1 MNKIVSDGLF
11 GLTLSIVAYKIG
23 VWLNQKFKSPIL
35 NPLLIA
41 VAIIIPILKVCHI
54 SYDAYN
60 VGGSIITLFLAPATT
75 VLAYSIYLQLK
86 VLKKYWLPILVG
98 CLTSC
103 IVSIGST
110 IGLCKLCGLD
120 NTLTNSLIPRSVTT
134 PIAMSVSE
142 KLGGISGITVAAVII
157 TGIFGAVAAPL
168 LAKLLRIKNPI
179 GIGVGLG
186 CSCHAIGTARALEL
200 GEIQGALSSIAL
212 GVAGMMTVIISLFL

>member
-54 SYDAYN
+54 SYDSYN

-86 VLKKYWLPILVG
+86 VLKKILAADFGWLPYQLH
-98 CLTSC
+98 CLYWEHHW
-103 IVSIGST
+103 IMQIMWF
-110 IGLCKLCGLD
+110 
-120 NTLTNSLIPRSVTT
+120 R
-134 PIAMSVSE
+134 
-142 KLGGISGITVAAVII
+142 
-157 TGIFGAVAAPL
+157 
-168 LAKLLRIKNPI
+168 
-179 GIGVGLG
+179 
-186 CSCHAIGTARALEL
+186 
-200 GEIQGALSSIAL
+200 
-212 GVAGMMTVIISLFL
+212 

>member
-1 MNKIVSDGLF
+1 M
-11 GLTLSIVAYKIG
+11 
-23 VWLNQKFKSPIL
+23 
-35 NPLLIA
+35 
-41 VAIIIPILKVCHI
+41 
-54 SYDAYN
+54 
-60 VGGSIITLFLAPATT
+60 
-75 VLAYSIYLQLK
+75 AYSIYLQLK

-142 KLGGISGITVAAVII
+142 KLGAYQALQWRPLLLQVF
-157 TGIFGAVAAPL
+157 FGAVAAPL
-168 LAKLLRIKNPI
+168 LAKLLRIKNPV

-200 GEIQGALSSIAL
+200 GEIQGAMSSIAL

>member
-1 MNKIVSDGLF
+1 M
-11 GLTLSIVAYKIG
+11 AYKIG

-54 SYDAYN
+54 SYDSYN

-110 IGLCKLCGLD
+110 IGLCKLFGLD
-120 NTLTNSLIPRSVTT
+120 DTLTNSLIPRSVTT
-134 PIAMSVSE
+134 PIAMSVR
-142 KLGGISGITVAAVII
+142 GISGITVAAVII

-168 LAKLLRIKNPI
+168 LAKLLRIKNPV
-179 GIGVGLG
+179 GVGVGLG

-200 GEIQGALSSIAL
+200 GEIQGAMSRIAL
-212 GVAGMMTVIISLFL
+212 GVAGMMTVVISLFL

>member
-41 VAIIIPILKVCHI
+41 VAIISPILKVCHI
-54 SYDAYN
+54 SYDSYN

-120 NTLTNSLIPRSVTT
+120 NTLTNS
-134 PIAMSVSE
+134 
-142 KLGGISGITVAAVII
+142 II

-168 LAKLLRIKNPI
+168 LAKLLRIKNPV

-200 GEIQGALSSIAL
+200 GEIQGAMSSIAL

>member
-54 SYDAYN
+54 SYDSYN

-168 LAKLLRIKNPI
+168 LAKLLRIKNPV
-179 GIGVGLG
+179 IGVGLG

-200 GEIQGALSSIAL
+200 GEIQGAMSSIAL

>member
-54 SYDAYN
+54 SYDSYN
-60 VGGSIITLFLAPATT
+60 VGGSIATT

-168 LAKLLRIKNPI
+168 LAKLLRIKNPV

-200 GEIQGALSSIAL
+200 GEIQGAMSSIAL

>member
-54 SYDAYN
+54 SYDSYN

-86 VLKKYWLPILVG
+86 VLKKY
-98 CLTSC
+98 
-103 IVSIGST
+103 
-110 IGLCKLCGLD
+110 
-120 NTLTNSLIPRSVTT
+120 
-134 PIAMSVSE
+134 
-142 KLGGISGITVAAVII
+142 
-157 TGIFGAVAAPL
+157 
-168 LAKLLRIKNPI
+168 
-179 GIGVGLG
+179 
-186 CSCHAIGTARALEL
+186 
-200 GEIQGALSSIAL
+200 
-212 GVAGMMTVIISLFL
+212 

>member
-54 SYDAYN
+54 SYDSYN

-110 IGLCKLCGLD
+110 IGLCKLC
-120 NTLTNSLIPRSVTT
+120 SVTT

-168 LAKLLRIKNPI
+168 LAKLLRIKNPV

-200 GEIQGALSSIAL
+200 GEIQGAMSSIAL

>member
-54 SYDAYN
+54 SYDSYN
-60 VGGSIITLFLAPATT
+60 VGG
-75 VLAYSIYLQLK
+75 SIYLQLK

-168 LAKLLRIKNPI
+168 LAKLLRIKNPV

-200 GEIQGALSSIAL
+200 GEIQGAMSSIAL

>member
-54 SYDAYN
+54 SY

-110 IGLCKLCGLD
+110 IGLCKLFGLD

-168 LAKLLRIKNPI
+168 LAKLLRIKNPV

-200 GEIQGALSSIAL
+200 GEIQGAMSSIAL
-212 GVAGMMTVIISLFL
+212 GVAGMMTVVISLFL

>member
-1 MNKIVSDGLF
+1 M
-11 GLTLSIVAYKIG
+11 
-23 VWLNQKFKSPIL
+23 
-35 NPLLIA
+35 
-41 VAIIIPILKVCHI
+41 
-54 SYDAYN
+54 
-60 VGGSIITLFLAPATT
+60 
-75 VLAYSIYLQLK
+75 AYSIYLQLK

-110 IGLCKLCGLD
+110 IGLCKLFGLD

-168 LAKLLRIKNPI
+168 LAKLLHIKNPV
-179 GIGVGLG
+179 GVGVGLG

-200 GEIQGALSSIAL
+200 GEIQGAMSSIAL
-212 GVAGMMTVIISLFL
+212 GVAGMMTVVISLFL